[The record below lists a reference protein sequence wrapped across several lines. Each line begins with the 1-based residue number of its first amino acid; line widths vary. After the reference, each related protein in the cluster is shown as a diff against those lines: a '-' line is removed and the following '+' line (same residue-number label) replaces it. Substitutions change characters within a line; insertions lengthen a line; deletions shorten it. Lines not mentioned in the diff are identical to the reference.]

1 MMYSNR
7 SEHRSEHSH
16 RRQYSDRSSRQWDEY
31 DDRREERR
39 EPHRDSYHKYGGD
52 GHSSTERTCRSR
64 EYSDS
69 PKRLYSKDSLNR
81 DRSRKSPVRR
91 RMSSPIWDP
100 SEKKG
105 RRFTE
110 DDESDYRYRGEPQEK
125 SYWQSDSSSHA
136 HVTKNFKDAPPQE
149 EDFKYRKTPQDSKQR
164 HRHEEF
170 TYRQRHDDLTYR
182 RSSGCYKDRDGH
194 ERSRDRSQERTR
206 SQDRSTKNY
215 VKPREKT
222 DSPSTSSHHEDYR
235 QNKTRFFLNESSK
248 QSFES
253 DVSTQNAAVPEQ
265 KSTKGFQRF
274 LDVLN
279 KGVNVDVLT
288 KIVTQ
293 TSAEV
298 KDRTLSPSSFMNS
311 ADRPWR
317 QQGNH
322 QNKWSES
329 EGSHRRTVS
338 PQPHHR
344 SLSPQ
349 RCPPS
354 DDKPQQQS
362 DGRQNCFKSRSR
374 SPSVAEKMT
383 LTPEDEHKH
392 RQMQDVLQAIGM
404 DLGFE
409 ELGQMSHRI
418 QERLYGK
425 KESDKVRKVSKE
437 SSTQQMYSPKCR
449 SRSSSSSRSDFS
461 SLPREYHSKTDSYC
475 TQRDKAEV
483 HQAVD
488 YGQAISS
495 LQDSGKCEVNTQESS
510 AALQPF
516 CATSTYPASEPPAAP
531 VMPTYSP
538 ISCSPMPYPPLSP
551 ALSPAL
557 STALPSLL
565 PHAAPRVFMPR
576 LPPFI
581 PYPRI
586 HPLNIFPGVLAQTR
600 HLYPQHMNHPQPPF
614 YNLPDGNA
622 VQPLNTTQKSKTL
635 SRPRCL
641 QVIETK
647 QPG

>member
-1 MMYSNR
+1 MYSN
-7 SEHRSEHSH
+7 RSEHSH
-16 RRQYSDRSSRQWDEY
+16 RRQYSDRSLRQWD
-31 DDRREERR
+31 EERR

-69 PKRLYSKDSLNR
+69 PKRLYSKDSLSR

-91 RMSSPIWDP
+91 HMSSPTWDP
-100 SEKKG
+100 SEKKA
-105 RRFTE
+105 RRFAE
-110 DDESDYRYRGEPQEK
+110 DDEGDYRYRGEPQEN
-125 SYWQSDSSSHA
+125 SYWQSDSSSRA
-136 HVTKNFKDAPPQE
+136 HVSKNFKDAPLQE
-149 EDFKYRKTPQDSKQR
+149 EDFKFRKTPQDSRQR

-170 TYRQRHDDLTYR
+170 TYKQRHDDLTYR

-222 DSPSTSSHHEDYR
+222 DSPSTSSHHEDYH

-253 DVSTQNAAVPEQ
+253 DVSTHNSTVPEQ

-317 QQGNH
+317 QQGKH
-322 QNKWSES
+322 QSNWSES

-338 PQPHHR
+338 PQHHHR

-349 RCPPS
+349 RRPPS
-354 DDKPQQQS
+354 DDKPQRRS
-362 DGRQNCFKSRSR
+362 DGRQNYFKSRSR
-374 SPSVAEKMT
+374 SPPVVEKMT

-425 KESDKVRKVSKE
+425 KESDKFRIVSKE
-437 SSTQQMYSPKCR
+437 SNTRQVYSPKCQ

-461 SLPREYHSKTDSYC
+461 SLPREYHSKKDSYSA
-475 TQRDKAEV
+475 QRDKAEV

-488 YGQAISS
+488 YGQAMSS
-495 LQDSGKCEVNTQESS
+495 LQDSEKCEVNTQESS
-510 AALQPF
+510 PALQPF
-516 CATSTYPASEPPAAP
+516 SATSTYPVSEPPVAP
-531 VMPTYSP
+531 VMPAYSP
-538 ISCSPMPYPPLSP
+538 VSCAPMPYPPLSP

-557 STALPSLL
+557 PPLL
-565 PHAAPRVFMPR
+565 PHAAPGVFMPR
-576 LPPFI
+576 LNPFI

-600 HLYPQHMNHPQPPF
+600 HLYPQHINPPQPPF
-614 YNLPDGNA
+614 YNFPDRHA
-622 VQPLNTTQKSKTL
+622 VQPLNTPQKSKTL